1 VIFAS
6 QPYRRGHGVDSLRRC
21 FALEGDA
28 SPDQRGRPITIVAWC
43 FAFALAIGL
52 LGFKIGGSL
61 CTLLFLWLTARESW
75 KVTAG
80 LTIGTYL
87 FFMITGDLLKL
98 AELDPGLLAQWL
110 ELDSLDFLILDPLR
124 QAIFSR

>member
-1 VIFAS
+1 MHRCPSQGLRGLSLLKSPQGREKLVIFAG
-6 QPYRRGHGVDSLRRC
+6 QPYRPGHGVDSLRRC

-87 FFMITGDLLKL
+87 FFIIT
-98 AELDPGLLAQWL
+98 
-110 ELDSLDFLILDPLR
+110 
-124 QAIFSR
+124 